1 MKEKI
6 SIPTNA
12 DIDKAYKEL
21 KTKIIG
27 TENEI
32 DYLTLKNL
40 NEDIMVAK
48 PPHYQAANGMEVINV
63 IEAFTDGLTGME
75 AVDTANAIKYIL
87 RWKKK
92 NGVQDLKKAK
102 WYIEHLISKLETNE

>member
-1 MKEKI
+1 MNNKI

-12 DIDKAYKEL
+12 DVDKVCKEYM
-21 KTKIIG
+21 K
-27 TENEI
+27 
-32 DYLTLKNL
+32 Y
-40 NEDIMVAK
+40 EDVMVSK
-48 PPHYQAANGMEVINV
+48 PPHYKAANGMEVIDV